1 MKRSKTLEILIV
13 LCYIFLKKE
22 SKTADFKRVKNK
34 MAKYKDYSYDQGVFL
49 PVFFDKQ
56 ILPGTFE
63 YSLNHLIDNEV
74 DLTIFDK
81 RYNNDETG
89 A

>member
-1 MKRSKTLEILIV
+1 
-13 LCYIFLKKE
+13 
-22 SKTADFKRVKNK
+22 

-49 PVFFDKQ
+49 PVYFDKQ

-74 DLTIFDK
+74 VEFQISIMCMVNLYAYT
-81 RYNNDETG
+81 R
-89 A
+89 

>member
-1 MKRSKTLEILIV
+1 
-13 LCYIFLKKE
+13 
-22 SKTADFKRVKNK
+22 

-63 YSLNHLIDNEV
+63 CPSAFKIDLFPE
-74 DLTIFDK
+74 F
-81 RYNNDETG
+81 
-89 A
+89 